1 MSILSILSETGAL
14 LEGHFVLTSGKHS
27 DRFIM
32 CSKLMMFPDKAE
44 IILREVVKKLKDIEF
59 DIVLGPAMGGVLVA
73 YEIARQMGKVA
84 MFAEKENNG
93 FALKR
98 GFEIKKGQ
106 KVLIAEDVVTTG
118 KSSLATAEVVKSLQG
133 EVVGIA
139 CIVDRS
145 IKDLGYP
152 IYSGIKLNIEVFEQE
167 NCPLC
172 KNKIPLIRPKQVGGG
187 I

>member
-1 MSILSILSETGAL
+1 MDVMKILLETGAL
-14 LEGHFVLTSGKHS
+14 LEGHFLLTSGRHS

-44 IILREVVKKLKDIEF
+44 VVLKNVEEKLRDVEF
-59 DIVLGPAMGGVLVA
+59 DVVVGPAMGGVLVS

-84 MFAEKENNG
+84 MFTEKEGEG
-93 FALKR
+93 FVLRR

-118 KSSLATAEVVKSLQG
+118 KSSGGTIEVVKALGG

-145 IKDLGYP
+145 SREFENP
-152 IYSGIKLNIEVFEQE
+152 IYSAIKLNIETYEE
-167 NCPLC
+167 ADCPLC
-172 KNKIPLIRPKQVGGG
+172 KKGIPLIKPKIQKS
-187 I
+187 